1 MTEAQPVT
9 SDPDSLP
16 GRLTLADII
25 TLGNATC
32 GFLAIYSIAAAMLH
46 HVNSGTELTARS
58 VSTAVALLLI
68 GAACDLLDGAVA
80 RRFGGSPLGAHLDN
94 LADVISFGLAPA
106 FLLVAWG
113 TLGPGNNDQPLALA
127 TATVVLLSVVIRLA
141 RFASTPGLRGVFQG
155 LPCPMGAL
163 TVVAIVF
170 LELPVL
176 AAAVASIGVA
186 WMMVS
191 RITYPKPSGKTLL
204 ATLTWI
210 SVGVGGLVAFA
221 VHAPGADMLVK
232 ISAALQV
239 VLTATIPLYAWSR
252 GRDRNREPA
261 AEVGQET

>member
-1 MTEAQPVT
+1 MTEAGPIAT
-9 SDPDSLP
+9 DPDSLP
-16 GRLTLADII
+16 GRLKLADII

-46 HVNSGTELTARS
+46 HVNTGSELTARS
-58 VSTAVALLLI
+58 LSTAVALLLF

-80 RRFGGSPLGAHLDN
+80 RRLGGSSLGAHLDN

-113 TLGPGNNDQPLALA
+113 TLGSGYNDQPLALA
-127 TATVVLLSVVIRLA
+127 TATIVLLAVIVRLA

-170 LELPVL
+170 LDLPVVV
-176 AAAVASIGVA
+176 AAIASIGVA

-191 RITYPKPSGKTLL
+191 KITYPKPSGKPFV
-204 ATLTWI
+204 ATLIWI
-210 SVGVGGLVAFA
+210 AVGVGCLAAFA
-221 VHAPGADMLVK
+221 IHSPGADQLVK
-232 ISAALQV
+232 VSAALQV
-239 VLTATIPLYAWSR
+239 VLTAVIPLYAKTNASA
-252 GRDRNREPA
+252 REQRA
-261 AEVGQET
+261 AERLAQH